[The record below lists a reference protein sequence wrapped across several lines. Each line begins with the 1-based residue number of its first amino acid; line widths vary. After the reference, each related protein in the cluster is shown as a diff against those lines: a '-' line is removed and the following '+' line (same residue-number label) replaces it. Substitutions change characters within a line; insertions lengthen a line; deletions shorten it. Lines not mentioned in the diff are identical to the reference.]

1 MQSSAYSYETDQYE
15 TVGVELK
22 DATYPLNRL
31 IQSEIEDVV
40 ELWQGRERNDTEL
53 AFDIASRFSRRQ
65 LEVWGIDSPHV
76 ESYSS
81 GHNSIYGNVSPFIAL
96 IQYSKGLSP
105 TVSIDGVHL
114 GLDKLTHF
122 FGVGGLYLYV
132 AKQYESMEKGE
143 RAAIEFGKKV
153 ERTYWGTMA
162 TGVYSN
168 ADMVANYEGFRF
180 LRGLFT
186 DNTVP
191 EKPALLV
198 WEEDG
203 PHLQRTF
210 DIRDYV
216 NDYWNEVF
224 NPNSFS
230 ATISSQIIQSLEDL
244 CDRESETGRLAT
256 SISAYDQ
263 ELSLRYRNKGLR
275 SDRINYLL
283 PKICGDFH
291 ALDPQEKEK
300 RRQKYREKPSR
311 TRTLHI
317 NVLGIRTELKKVEQ
331 TITSGLCRKQVIM
344 ATEEHDLLLKTYAN
358 LSPAVWDSMKTEME
372 ADDVENELV
381 SGLKGTV
388 NKIPSQ
394 NESNLT
400 GNDVLKH
407 QCYMLD
413 VPDPEN
419 IIRKG
424 FMLKIRLCLEKKN
437 DGSWFRKKQYVVSF
451 EDAMQLFIQG
461 IDPIMLN
468 FLDAR
473 FTHYSSD
480 TLGYFSWDQRVGY
493 IYRTISPLCR
503 WF

>member
-1 MQSSAYSYETDQYE
+1 MASSAYSYETDQYE
-15 TVGVELK
+15 TVGIELK

-81 GHNSIYGNVSPFIAL
+81 GHNSIYGNVSPFVAL
-96 IQYSKGLSP
+96 IQYSKGLAP
-105 TVSIDGVHL
+105 TVSINEVHL

-122 FGVGGLYLYV
+122 FGVGALYLHV
-132 AKQYESMEKGE
+132 AKQFESKKKGE
-143 RAAIEFGKKV
+143 RAAIEFGMRV
-153 ERTYWGTMA
+153 ERTYWGSMT

-186 DNTVP
+186 DKTVP

-198 WEEDG
+198 WDEGG
-203 PHLQRTF
+203 PSMQRAF

-230 ATISSQIIQSLEDL
+230 ATISAQIIQSLEAL
-244 CDRESETGRLAT
+244 CGEESEKRQMEAY
-256 SISAYDQ
+256 ISPNDK
-263 ELSLRYRNKGLR
+263 ELSQYYRDKGVR
-275 SDRINYLL
+275 ADRVDYLL

-291 ALDPQEKEK
+291 GLDPQEKE
-300 RRQKYREKPSR
+300 RHRQDYREKPSKI
-311 TRTLHI
+311 RTLPI
-317 NVLGIRTELKKVEQ
+317 NVLGIRAELKKIEQ
-331 TITSGLCRKQVIM
+331 TISSRLCRKQVIM
-344 ATEEHDLLLKTYAN
+344 AAEEHDLILKTYDS
-358 LSPAVWDSMKTEME
+358 LSPAVWELMKTEME
-372 ADDVENELV
+372 ADDVENRLA
-381 SGLKGTV
+381 SGLKV
-388 NKIPSQ
+388 ASNKISIQ
-394 NESNLT
+394 DESKIT
-400 GNDVLKH
+400 GNDVLRH

-419 IIRKG
+419 IVRNG
-424 FMLKIRLCLEKKN
+424 FMLKICLCLEKKS
-437 DGSWFRKKQYVVSF
+437 DGSWLKKKQYVVSF
-451 EDAMQLFIQG
+451 EDAIQLYFQG